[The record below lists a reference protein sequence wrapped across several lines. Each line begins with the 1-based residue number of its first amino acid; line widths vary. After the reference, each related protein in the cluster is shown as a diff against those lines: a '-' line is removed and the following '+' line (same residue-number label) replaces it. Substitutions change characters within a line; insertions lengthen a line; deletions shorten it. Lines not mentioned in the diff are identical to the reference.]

1 MMRKVIMNSEREAR
15 AMTKLN
21 ADGFHF
27 HKFTASSKKIG
38 MLSAFITTLTLMVS
52 IFALSSGSVSAQ
64 SIRVEPLKYDE
75 QLELGQEKTG
85 YVDVSNPGDFDITI
99 STEVEAFR
107 QINTDGDLEFY
118 EDEQISQGINI
129 DVDEFDLGPREAARI
144 FFEIDSNQLP
154 EGGVYAAL
162 LFAVESG
169 EGDGFEASGFGTTTR
184 VGTLLLLENG
194 DEVER
199 DGSFIFL
206 DMSFLQFGSAISG
219 VTEFAASDGE
229 RYVAFTPE
237 LSVSMPI
244 AGQESLESGLVF
256 AGNSRVFDIEREG
269 NYLGLF
275 PVTVSDEVT
284 GEEISRWIFAV
295 TGVWQIIVPLFILA
309 ILLSLV
315 LQYHFS
321 RK

>member
-1 MMRKVIMNSEREAR
+1 
-15 AMTKLN
+15 MTKLN
-21 ADGFHF
+21 SDGFHLD
-27 HKFTASSKKIG
+27 KFTANGKKIG
-38 MLSAFITTLTLMVS
+38 MLSAFITTLTLTMS
-52 IFALSSGSVSAQ
+52 IFAFSSGSVSAQ

-85 YVDVSNPGDFDITI
+85 YVDVSNPGDFDITV

-144 FFEIDSNQLP
+144 FFDIDSNQLP

-169 EGDGFEASGFGTTTR
+169 EGDGLEASGFGTTTR

-194 DEVER
+194 DQGER
-199 DGSFIFL
+199 NGSFSLL
-206 DMSFLQFGSAISG
+206 DMKFWQFGSGISG
-219 VTEFAASDGE
+219 EVEFAVSEGD
-229 RYVAFTPE
+229 RSVAFTPE
-237 LSVSMPI
+237 LGASMPI
-244 AGQESLESGLVF
+244 AGREAVESGLVF

-284 GEEISRWIFAV
+284 GAETSRWVLAV
-295 TGVWQIIVPLFILA
+295 TGVWQIIVPLFIVA
-309 ILLSLV
+309 ILLSLA
-315 LQYHFS
+315 LQYYFS